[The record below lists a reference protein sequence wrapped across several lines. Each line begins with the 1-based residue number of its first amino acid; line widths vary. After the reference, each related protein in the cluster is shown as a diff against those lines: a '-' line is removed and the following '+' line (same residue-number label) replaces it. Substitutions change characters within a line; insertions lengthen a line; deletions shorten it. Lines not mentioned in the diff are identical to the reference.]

1 MSSIF
6 ISYNRKNRSLADALA
21 KDFRALGHVAWLDE
35 ELSGGQ
41 RWWDEI
47 LSRIQKCEV
56 FVFVLDRES
65 LSSVACTSE
74 YGYANALGKP
84 ILPIRVSPDVSD
96 SSLPEALSVLQYV
109 DYSEQ
114 DRNAAFRLARA
125 LSGIDPPP
133 PLPDP
138 LPPSPEVPLSY
149 LGKLAP
155 LVISAA
161 DLTRAQQADLVF
173 QLKNGLTD
181 PDTVQETRELLQQL
195 RRRQDLYARVAK
207 DIDDLLE
214 DPGSLQ
220 TTKLHATQPIGPGT
234 PPTSGPA
241 EGHQPRGTAGPPPGS
256 VGRPPLARSP
266 GPPPNSIPPQIPNHL
281 VWAILTVICCW
292 PFAIVAIIN
301 ASQVNGRIAAGDYA
315 GAMSKSKNALTFSI
329 IAAIVGV
336 IGWAVYLIFY
346 VLMAAAQQGNSG
358 Y

>member
-1 MSSIF
+1 MSNIF

-65 LSSVACTSE
+65 LTSVACTSE

-125 LSGIDPPP
+125 LGGIDPPP

-155 LVISAA
+155 LVMSATE
-161 DLTRAQQADLVF
+161 LTRAQQADLVF

-214 DPGSLQ
+214 DPGSRQ
-220 TTKLHATQPIGPGT
+220 TTKLHVTQPKGPVT
-234 PPTSGPA
+234 PPTSDPK
-241 EGHQPRGTAGPPPGS
+241 GHQPRGTDGPPPGI
-256 VGRPPLARSP
+256 VREPPRSP
-266 GPPPNSIPPQIPNHL
+266 GPPPNSPPPQIPNHL

-292 PFAIVAIIN
+292 PLAIVAIIN

-329 IAAIVGV
+329 IAAIVGA
-336 IGWAVYLIFY
+336 IGWAVYFIFSF
-346 VLMAAAQQGNSG
+346 LMAAAQQSNSG
-358 Y
+358 F

>member
-1 MSSIF
+1 MSNIF

-65 LSSVACTSE
+65 LTSVACTSE

-125 LSGIDPPP
+125 LGGIDPPP

-155 LVISAA
+155 LVMSATE
-161 DLTRAQQADLVF
+161 LTRAQQADLVF

-214 DPGSLQ
+214 DPGSRQ
-220 TTKLHATQPIGPGT
+220 TTKLHVTQPKGPVT
-234 PPTSGPA
+234 PPTSGPK
-241 EGHQPRGTAGPPPGS
+241 GQQPRGTDGPPPRI
-256 VGRPPLARSP
+256 VGEPPRSP
-266 GPPPNSIPPQIPNHL
+266 GPPPNSPPPQIPNHL

-292 PFAIVAIIN
+292 PLAIVAIVN

-329 IAAIVGV
+329 IAAIAGA
-336 IGWAVYLIFY
+336 IGWAVYVIFSF
-346 VLMAAAQQGNSG
+346 LMAAAQQANSG